1 MRFTSRVPLVL
12 CLSILTVACR
22 GEDDTG
28 ATQLAAGQAEETANV
43 VVVTTRDHEFDAPR
57 EIVPGWT
64 TFRLVDN
71 GPEPHHMVLARLE
84 DGRTMDDFMAALQA
98 GSLEGIGVAVG
109 GPNAPGPGNEGNATV
124 YLEPGEYVMA
134 CFIPSPD
141 GVPHV
146 AKGMVRPLTVR
157 GEPAQ
162 AREPTA
168 DVEVTF
174 VDYAFSMPEVQ
185 SGRRTIRVTTDG
197 SASEAHEVLLARLA
211 PGRTVQDLNDWI
223 HSMEGPPPAEF
234 LGGVTNLEQGRS
246 AYFSAD
252 FTPGEYALICP
263 IPSVHDGE
271 AHSSKGMMRQFT
283 VH

>member
-12 CLSILTVACR
+12 CLSLLAAACR
-22 GEDDTG
+22 GEETG
-28 ATQLAAGQAEETANV
+28 ATQLAAVEGDAANV

-109 GPNAPGPGNEGNATV
+109 GPNAPGPGGEANATV

-141 GVPHV
+141 GVPHI
-146 AKGMVRPLTVR
+146 AKGMVKPLTVR

-223 HSMEGPPPAEF
+223 HSMDGPPPAEF

-283 VH
+283 VN